1 MRKINILSNVS
12 DVRIDKFLAEEI
24 NIISRSKIK
33 ESIILKNVKVNG
45 KNVKPSFKIS
55 SGEIINIDLP
65 SGETSLLKPEK
76 INFKVIHEDN
86 DIIVVNKPSNLV
98 VHPGSGNKSGT
109 LVNGLVYHF
118 KKLSKIN
125 GQIRPGII
133 HRLDKN
139 TTGIMIIAKND
150 FSHQF
155 ISHQFE
161 KRTVSKKYVALVWG
175 LVKEDFGKIETSII
189 RDNKKR
195 TLFKTGKNGRA
206 ALTEF
211 KVLDR
216 FENLTFLELKPKTGR
231 THQIRVHMSSIGH
244 PIFADVDYGGGIKKA
259 KEFQPKIS
267 NYLIKLLKE
276 INRQALHA
284 VSISFIHPKTKM
296 RELFTVPIPYDI
308 SKIISKLRLENEP
321 FE

>member
-12 DVRIDKFLAEEI
+12 NVRIDKFLAEEI

-65 SGETSLLKPEK
+65 SAETSLLKPEK
-76 INFKVIHEDN
+76 INFQVIHEDN

-125 GQIRPGII
+125 GQIRPGIV

-150 FSHQF
+150 
-155 ISHQFE
+155 
-161 KRTVSKKYVALVWG
+161 
-175 LVKEDFGKIETSII
+175 
-189 RDNKKR
+189 
-195 TLFKTGKNGRA
+195 
-206 ALTEF
+206 
-211 KVLDR
+211 
-216 FENLTFLELKPKTGR
+216 
-231 THQIRVHMSSIGH
+231 
-244 PIFADVDYGGGIKKA
+244 IFR
-259 KEFQPKIS
+259 P
-267 NYLIKLLKE
+267 
-276 INRQALHA
+276 
-284 VSISFIHPKTKM
+284 
-296 RELFTVPIPYDI
+296 
-308 SKIISKLRLENEP
+308 LRI
-321 FE
+321 